1 MSGKIF
7 KKIALSTGIG
17 TGIGMIFSSLTIV
30 IMALVLSVGDI
41 PAMLIAPATVFAVAV
56 GGFIGGFVSAKL
68 CGEKGLLCGL
78 ISGVIFVLFLW
89 IFGTIF
95 GSGEPGIG
103 IAIKILLLILAGSF
117 GGIIGVNYIKRK

>member
-1 MSGKIF
+1 MSGKIL

-17 TGIGMIFSSLTIV
+17 TGIGMLFSSLTIV
-30 IMALVLSVGDI
+30 LMALVLSVGDI
-41 PAMLIAPATVFAVAV
+41 PAMLIAPATVFAIAF
-56 GGFIGGFVSAKL
+56 GGFIGGFVSARL
-68 CGEKGLLCGL
+68 CGEKGLVCGM

-95 GSGEPGIG
+95 SSGEPGVG
-103 IAIKILLLILAGSF
+103 IVIKTLLLILAGSL